1 MGIRE
6 AVLPAFGLIWS
17 TVQKNVEAM
26 PEDGLSY
33 RPDGLETRSFRDIAL
48 HMGNASVAFGENV
61 GRSSWER
68 ILAYSPE
75 NYASKARVLSALQ
88 EAGDRFKSGL
98 NRLSDEEAAR
108 VVRTP
113 WGMEMPQGQ
122 VVAGHVPHMFYHN
135 GQLSIYLRMRG
146 VKPHFLAR

>member
-6 AVLPAFGLIWS
+6 AVLPGFGLVWN
-17 TVQKNVEAM
+17 TAQKNVEAM
-26 PEDGLSY
+26 PEDGLNF

-48 HMGNASVAFGENV
+48 HMSNASVSFSENI

-68 ILAYSPE
+68 ILAYAPE
-75 NYASKARVLSALQ
+75 NYADKTRVLAALK
-88 EAGDRFKSGL
+88 EAGDRFTAGL
-98 NRLSDEEAAR
+98 SRLSDEEAAR

-113 WGMEMPQGQ
+113 WGMEMSQGQ
-122 VVAGHVPHMFYHN
+122 LVAGHVPHMFYHN

-146 VKPHFLAR
+146 VKPLFLAR

>member
-6 AVLPAFGLIWS
+6 AVLPGFGLIWS

-26 PEDGLSY
+26 PDDGLSF

-48 HMGNASVAFGENV
+48 HMSNVSVTFGENV

-75 NYASKARVLSALQ
+75 NYADKTRLLSALK
-88 EAGDRFKSGL
+88 EAGERFMSGL
-98 NRLSDEEAAR
+98 TRLSDEEAAR

-122 VVAGHVPHMFYHN
+122 VVGAHVPHMFYHN

-146 VKPHFLAR
+146 VKPLFLAR